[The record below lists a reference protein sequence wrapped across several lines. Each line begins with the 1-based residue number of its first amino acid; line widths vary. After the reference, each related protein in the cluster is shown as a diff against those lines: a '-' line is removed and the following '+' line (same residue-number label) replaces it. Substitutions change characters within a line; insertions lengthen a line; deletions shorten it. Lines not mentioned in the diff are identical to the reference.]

1 MNFGVEVAMTH
12 GYLEA
17 KNEQDPCRDK
27 IYPVQNVQNLP
38 QAVALTSLNIL
49 KKSFSSK
56 ILGYIPTK
64 VVPTVFLHRHDMSPE
79 N

>member
-38 QAVALTSLNIL
+38 QAVALTSLNI
-49 KKSFSSK
+49 
-56 ILGYIPTK
+56 
-64 VVPTVFLHRHDMSPE
+64 
-79 N
+79 